1 MKKFFS
7 IYSGICYEILDDEV
21 DLLDNGQIPLNEF
34 PDTNCKHCTGKGYT
48 VKDSNTNVY
57 IMCKCMV
64 KKTPIDLT
72 KHFIE
77 NVRLHSQK

>member
-34 PDTNCKHCTGKGYT
+34 PENNCKHCVGKGYST
-48 VKDSNTNVY
+48 KDPNTNVY
-57 IMCKCMV
+57 IMCKCMT